1 MDLTCLA
8 ATSPA
13 VWRIIRK
20 GPSEPG
26 NRPKWPMPRTRLRP
40 TVHGDNSSAR
50 VARGCESRSSGRK
63 RSERLTT
70 INVTVAAYRMF
81 AEARADWDAFELSA
95 ESSSSQ
101 LVDAALI
108 ERRGGQVSEFHCLSA
123 SGWGRGI
130 IASAICC
137 VLWPPAMVV
146 GALAGSVGRHTMTE
160 IRRGLSR
167 EAIGGLGAVMEM
179 GAFVS
184 VTIADRNCTPEASR
198 GPRALHLAS
207 LPLNAPASALRA
219 PLDLDESED

>member
-1 MDLTCLA
+1 M
-8 ATSPA
+8 
-13 VWRIIRK
+13 
-20 GPSEPG
+20 
-26 NRPKWPMPRTRLRP
+26 
-40 TVHGDNSSAR
+40 
-50 VARGCESRSSGRK
+50 
-63 RSERLTT
+63 TT

-81 AEARADWDAFELSA
+81 AEARADWDAFELSV

-108 ERRGGQVSEFHCLSA
+108 ELRGGQISEFHCLSA

-179 GAFVS
+179 GAFFEEHKRFHIILHRS
-184 VTIADRNCTPEASR
+184 QSPIEIARQKPFEVLEPYTSPAS
-198 GPRALHLAS
+198 PWTH
-207 LPLNAPASALRA
+207 LPLRCARHLTSTTPKTDRVMPSGASPR
-219 PLDLDESED
+219 PV